1 MPPRRMENRA
11 CRPGGPNLPRPQRTE
26 NRERPCGATGG
37 ALGGCGM
44 FWGEHEGHEGPRRDT
59 KDAPEK
65 LGSLE
70 VWRLGRAT
78 EGEARATA
86 FGGDEAEHCAA
97 ITRDTKDCQN
107 GKRRLF
113 RRFARKTLRYLTDFC
128 RFGACWR
135 TQDGG
140 FAVSYNAF
148 SVARLPRALFT
159 VLCSLGRV
167 SALLFSRARQRP
179 FCHLGEN
186 VVK

>member
-1 MPPRRMENRA
+1 MGKR
-11 CRPGGPNLPRPQRTE
+11 
-26 NRERPCGATGG
+26 
-37 ALGGCGM
+37 GM
-44 FWGEHEGHEGPRRDT
+44 FWGEHEGHEEPRRDT

-70 VWRLGRAT
+70 VWRLGGAT

-135 TQDGG
+135 TQGGG

-148 SVARLPRALFT
+148 SVARLPRGLFT
-159 VLCSLGRV
+159 VFCS
-167 SALLFSRARQRP
+167 LFSRARQRP
-179 FCHLGEN
+179 PVLQGRSNEECKCFCAGVGVRLEMAGMRRSCRRGGGSG
-186 VVK
+186 

>member
-1 MPPRRMENRA
+1 MPPRRTERA
-11 CRPGGPNLPRPQRTE
+11 ARRANLPRPQRTE

-44 FWGEHEGHEGPRRDT
+44 FWGEHEGHEGR
-59 KDAPEK
+59 PEK

-70 VWRLGRAT
+70 VWRLGGAT

-86 FGGDEAEHCAA
+86 FGGDETEHCAA

-159 VLCSLGRV
+159 VFCS
-167 SALLFSRARQRP
+167 LFSRARQRP
-179 FCHLGEN
+179 PVL
-186 VVK
+186 